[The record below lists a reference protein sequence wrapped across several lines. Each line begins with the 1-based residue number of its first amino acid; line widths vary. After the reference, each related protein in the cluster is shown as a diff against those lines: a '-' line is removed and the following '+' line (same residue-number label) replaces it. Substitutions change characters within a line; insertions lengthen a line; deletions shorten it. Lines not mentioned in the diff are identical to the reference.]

1 MLSTEFYVM
10 CYSFFFITGCLGS
23 SGSKQTKAFVQN
35 TTDKTTSE
43 HAISYMTTL
52 DSPVSVRVK
61 VEHTVLHT
69 LSCGSVMEMASTFT
83 LVLSVSLLP
92 YLS

>member
-1 MLSTEFYVM
+1 MRQLRDDTRQPSQCV
-10 CYSFFFITGCLGS
+10 G
-23 SGSKQTKAFVQN
+23 
-35 TTDKTTSE
+35 
-43 HAISYMTTL
+43 
-52 DSPVSVRVK
+52 
-61 VEHTVLHT
+61 VLHT